1 MEENLMNSLNTALQ
15 KMESTETKESN
26 LKKLVQ
32 QYNTAK
38 NVEILQK
45 IGKQILQ
52 ISIVFQSAII

>member
-26 LKKLVQ
+26 LKELVQ

-45 IGKQILQ
+45 IGKQIFQ
-52 ISIVFQSAII
+52 ISIVI